1 MNLLNNYKNL
11 SSPRVVGL
19 MSGTSVDA
27 IDAVLTEMKDNRP
40 QFMRLSSMPLPEQVR
55 SRLLDICQNKANT
68 EEITKMHWLMGEL
81 LAQAVLKLQEECR
94 QDGEEPRIDLIASH
108 GQTVCH
114 LPKEANYL
122 GYPVR
127 ATLQIGE
134 GAVIAE
140 RTGIITV
147 CDFRPQDL
155 AVAGQGAPLVPFAD
169 RILFHSNSCARVALN
184 IGGMSN
190 ITYIPIKGECLAC
203 DCGPGNAVCDRLA
216 EIYLQQPCDFD
227 GRCALSGRIIPEL
240 LEQLL
245 QHPYFSLPAPKST
258 GREEFGAP
266 LADRLAAQAAQKGW
280 KGADVM
286 CTAAALTAK
295 AIALHILRFIDSAAC
310 QVLTGGGGVHN
321 MAIMQYLREYLPTSV
336 QFVNMEEC
344 GVPTQAREAMAF
356 ALFAH
361 YTMLSKSSNLPSAT
375 GASRQCCLGKIV
387 LP

>member
-1 MNLLNNYKNL
+1 MDMLSNYRNL
-11 SSPRVVGL
+11 STPRIVGL
-19 MSGTSVDA
+19 MSGTSIDA
-27 IDAVLTEMKDNRP
+27 IDAVLVEMHDNRP
-40 QFMRLSSMPLPEQVR
+40 QFVRMSSLPLPDLVR
-55 SRLLDICQNKANT
+55 SRLLDICRNRADT
-68 EEITKMHWLMGEL
+68 EEITRMHWLMGEL
-81 LAQAVLKLQEECR
+81 LAKAVLHLQEECR
-94 QDGEEPRIDLIASH
+94 QEGEDPHIDLVASH

-114 LPKEANYL
+114 LPQVADYL
-122 GYPVR
+122 GFPVR

-155 AVAGQGAPLVPFAD
+155 AVGGQGAPLVPFAD
-169 RILFHSNSCARVALN
+169 RILFHSSSCNRIALN

-190 ITYIPIKGECLAC
+190 ITYIPTEGECLAC

-216 EIYLQQPCDFD
+216 EIYLHQPCDLD
-227 GRCALSGRIIPEL
+227 GKYALSGKVIPEL

-245 QHPYFSLPAPKST
+245 QHPYFNLPAPKST

-266 LADRLAAQAAQKGW
+266 LADRLADQARQKGW
-280 KGADVM
+280 PSADVM
-286 CTAAALTAK
+286 CTAAALTAQ
-295 AIALHILRFIDSAAC
+295 AIALHILRFAGSSLC

-321 MAIMQYLREYLPTSV
+321 LAIMKQLRECLPNSV
-336 QFVNMEEC
+336 SFVNMETF

-361 YTMLSKSSNLPSAT
+361 CTMLSKSSNLPLAT
-375 GASRQCCLGKIV
+375 GAARHCCLGKIV

>member
-1 MNLLNNYKNL
+1 MDLLNNYKKL
-11 SSPRVVGL
+11 LAPRIVGL

-27 IDAVLTEMKDNRP
+27 IDAVLVQMQDDWP
-40 QFMRLSSMPLPEQVR
+40 QFIKMSSLPLPEQVR
-55 SRLLDICQNKANT
+55 SRLLNICRNQADT

-81 LAQAVLKLQEECR
+81 FAQAVVHLQEECR
-94 QDGEEPRIDLIASH
+94 QSGENPHIDVVASH
-108 GQTVCH
+108 GQTICH
-114 LPKEANYL
+114 LPKVADYL
-122 GYPVR
+122 GFPVR

-140 RTGIITV
+140 RTGILTV

-155 AVAGQGAPLVPFAD
+155 AAGGQGAPLVPFAD
-169 RILFHSNSCARVALN
+169 RVLFHSPAWARIALN

-190 ITYIPIKGECLAC
+190 ITYIPIEGECLAC

-216 EIYLQQPCDFD
+216 EIYLQQPCDLD
-227 GRCALSGRIIPEL
+227 GRYALSGQIIPEL

-245 QHPYFSLPAPKST
+245 QHPYFNLPAPKST

-266 LADRLAAQAAQKGW
+266 LADRLANQAEQKGW
-280 KGADVM
+280 QGADVM
-286 CTAAALTAK
+286 CTAAALTAQ
-295 AIALHILRFIDSAAC
+295 AIALHILRFVGSAAC

-321 MAIMQYLREYLPTSV
+321 MAIMSQLRKCLPASV
-336 QFVNMEEC
+336 HFINMEEC
-344 GVPTQAREAMAF
+344 GVPAQAREAMAF

-361 YTMLSKSSNLPSAT
+361 YTMLGKSSNLPSAT
-375 GASRQCCLGKIV
+375 GAIRSCCLGKIV

>member
-1 MNLLNNYKNL
+1 MDILNNYQNL
-11 SSPRVVGL
+11 SAPRIVGL
-19 MSGTSVDA
+19 MSGTSIDA
-27 IDAVLTEMKDNRP
+27 IDAVLVELHNNRP
-40 QFMRLSSMPLPEQVR
+40 QFVRMSSLPLPEKVR
-55 SRLLDICQNKANT
+55 SCLLDICRNQANT
-68 EEITKMHWLMGEL
+68 EEITRMHWLMGEL
-81 LAQAVLKLQEECR
+81 LAQAVLHLQEECR
-94 QDGEEPRIDLIASH
+94 QAGENSHIDLVASH
-108 GQTVCH
+108 GQTICH
-114 LPKEANYL
+114 LPQAADYL
-122 GYPVR
+122 GFPVR

-155 AVAGQGAPLVPFAD
+155 AVGGQGAPLVPFAD
-169 RILFHSNSCARVALN
+169 RLLFHTSTCDRIALN

-190 ITYIPIKGECLAC
+190 ITYIPAEGECLAC

-227 GRCALSGRIIPEL
+227 GRYALSGQVVLEL

-266 LADRLAAQAAQKGW
+266 LADRLAEQAKQKGW
-280 KGADVM
+280 CGADIM
-286 CTAAALTAK
+286 CTAAALTAQ
-295 AIALHILRFIDSAAC
+295 AIALHILRFVGSATC

-321 MAIMQYLREYLPTSV
+321 LAIMRQLRERLPNSV
-336 QFVNMEEC
+336 SFVDMEAY

-361 YTMLSKSSNLPSAT
+361 CTMLGKSSNLPGAT
-375 GASRQCCLGKIV
+375 GATRPCCLGKIV